1 MPSLKKGNL
10 TADKIKK
17 IQGYADTIVSLSN
30 FEAMRKRPGEFI
42 GSKGNKGFI
51 NMVRE
56 IVQNTLDEIQKEDS
70 VCTTGRISFDEV
82 TKTVTVEDN
91 GKGIPFGEMH
101 TIFTKNNTGSNFKP
115 KSGVFTSGMHG
126 VGSKA
131 VNALSHSFI
140 VESYMCGA
148 VLGGKPACHR
158 IEFVEGEVVNVKG
171 SHKGE
176 LELPNPTDFQGT
188 RVTFTPSKIVMGDI
202 TSTCEDVLNLVAMLI
217 PLVKVGTKVQFVGTR
232 MDGTQFTKDV
242 ENQDGILTFIISTI
256 GRPLIPPIM
265 ISAVKDDFKMKTD
278 IAFTFD
284 PTNVG
289 GKAVVRSFANACPT
303 GGISDEDHTSV
314 HTKAFVDEV
323 GSFFRNYMNKVFL
336 ANSKSKT
343 KVIAD
348 DVINAGLNAV
358 VTVSHIDPVFSGQ
371 AKEIFTN
378 DDVPDFMKSTI
389 RAYLNEWI
397 KTHGDDL
404 QKLCKYLKEV
414 ADLRTKGDKDKI
426 KLVLKN
432 KSSIDGLPSKYEKPI
447 GKTHL
452 ELLIVEGDSAMG
464 PARKARDPKRQGIYP
479 IRGKFKNAM
488 AYNRAAYFDNEET
501 IGLRAILDAGDGKTF
516 DINKCKFEKVIA
528 LADADVDGKHIRQ
541 LLGKSMIVY
550 YRPLVEAGRFYFA
563 QPPLYS
569 VTLPKGKVLYF
580 TTMEDY
586 VEYTMKGFAHEI
598 TVTDDRGNKIAPR
611 DLKHLIVVNHDLIE
625 LTKSCSKTFAAD
637 PFLLEFVIANR
648 KANPTKVEKA
658 LKKIDPY
665 MSVKVSNGC
674 ICFDGLTGERIQT
687 IIYNEFMERRCVDM
701 INLID
706 NCPYTGFRIN
716 NEPTTLLGL
725 MSIYEKYQPSNIQRY
740 KGLGEMDAWQL
751 MESTLH
757 PDYNRTL
764 MQVTAAD
771 IDKEIQAIRN
781 YDSNKKAILDMVDF
795 SGYDL

>member
-1 MPSLKKGNL
+1 MPKLKKGNL

-17 IQGYADTIVSLSN
+17 IKGYADTIISLSD
-30 FEAMRKRPGEFI
+30 FEAIRKRPGEFI
-42 GSKGNKGFI
+42 GYKGNKGFI

-56 IVQNTLDEIQKEDS
+56 IVQNMLDEIQKEDS
-70 VCTTGRISFDEV
+70 PCTTGMVSYDEV
-82 TKTVTVEDN
+82 TKTVSVLDN
-91 GKGIPFGEMH
+91 GRGIPFGDMH
-101 TIFTKNNTGSNFKP
+101 NIFTNTNTGSNFKP
-115 KSGVFTSGMHG
+115 RAGVFASGMHG
-126 VGSKA
+126 VGSKV

-140 VESYMCGA
+140 VDSYMCS
-148 VLGGKPACHR
+148 LINGKPACHH
-158 IEFVEGEVVNVKG
+158 IEFKEGEVVNLKG

-176 LELPNPTDFQGT
+176 VEKPNKDDFQGT
-188 RVTFTPSKIVMGDI
+188 RVTFVPSKLIMGDI
-202 TSTCEDVLNLVAMLI
+202 TCTCEDVLNLVATLV
-217 PLVKVGTKVQFVGTR
+217 PLMNIGTTVQFVGTR
-232 MDGTQFTKDV
+232 LDGTQFKQDIT
-242 ENQDGILTFIISTI
+242 NQDGILTYIISTI
-256 GRPLIPPIM
+256 GKPLIAPIT
-265 ISAVKDDFKMKTD
+265 ISAIKDDLTMKTD

-303 GGISDEDHTSV
+303 GGISDDAHTSV

-323 GSFFRNYMNKVFL
+323 GSFFRNHMNKVYL
-336 ANSKSKT
+336 ANTKSKT

-358 VTVSHIDPVFSGQ
+358 ITVSHIDPIFSGQ
-371 AKEIFTN
+371 AKEIFSN
-378 DDVPDFMKSTI
+378 EDVPEFVKNTI
-389 RAYLNEWI
+389 RVQLNEWI
-397 KTHGDDL
+397 KTHSDDL

-414 ADLRTKGDKDKI
+414 ADLRTKGEKDKAKI
-426 KLVLKN
+426 VLKN
-432 KSSIDGLPSKYEKPI
+432 KSSIDGLPAKYEKPI
-447 GKTHL
+447 GKKNL

-464 PARKARDPKRQGIYP
+464 PARKARDPKRQGIFP

-488 AYNRAAYFDNEET
+488 SYNRAAYFENEEAV
-501 IGLRAILDAGDGKTF
+501 GLRSLLGSGDGKNFILEKCPF
-516 DINKCKFEKVIA
+516 DKIIV

-541 LLGKSMIVY
+541 LILKTMIVY
-550 YRPLVEAGRFYFA
+550 YRAALEAGRFYFA

-569 VTLPKGKVLYF
+569 VTLHNGKVVYF

-586 VEYTMKGFAHEI
+586 VEYTMKGFSHEVS
-598 TVTDDRGNKIAPR
+598 VTDDKGHKIPPR
-611 DLKHLIVVNHDLIE
+611 ELKHLIVVNHDMEE
-625 LTKSCSKTFAAD
+625 LATSCCQTFSVD
-637 PFLLEFVIANR
+637 PFLLEFILRNR
-648 KANPTKVEKA
+648 KSNATKTEKL

-665 MSVKVSNGC
+665 MSVKVTNGSL
-674 ICFDGLTGERIQT
+674 CFDGLAGEKIQT
-687 IIYNEFMERRCVDM
+687 IVYNEFMENRCVNL

-706 NCPYTGFRIN
+706 NCPYNGFRVN
-716 NEPTTLLGL
+716 GQSTTLLGL
-725 MSIYEKYQPSNIQRY
+725 MNIYDKYQPSNIQRY